1 VYFIVNLINKKM
13 KPYEIKTVKKQ
24 CSMSMMNDF

>member
-13 KPYEIKTVKKQ
+13 KPYEIKTVEEAMQ
-24 CSMSMMNDF
+24 YEYDE